1 MGPSVCP
8 EPGHELR
15 EKGHGEEGDPV
26 MGRAGLGAGGK
37 SCFAVP
43 CMTEDIWLFSGQ
55 CLLCLWRWGRRRCR
69 PECVE
74 TLQPWDT

>member
-26 MGRAGLGAGGK
+26 MGGRGAGRGLVLGER
-37 SCFAVP
+37 AV
-43 CMTEDIWLFSGQ
+43 
-55 CLLCLWRWGRRRCR
+55 LLY
-69 PECVE
+69 PA
-74 TLQPWDT
+74 